1 MALTRKW
8 LEQQAQ
14 QLLAIGIDAKDAQRT
29 IAWLI
34 QRMPSSADAA
44 TWVPTELDL
53 LDNVTDADVQDARA
67 DWYVTA
73 PAQFKR
79 ILDAPEVD

>member
-34 QRMPSSADAA
+34 QRMPSSADPDA
-44 TWVPTELDL
+44 WLPSELDL
-53 LDNVTDADVQDARA
+53 LDNITPTDVQDART

-73 PAQFKR
+73 PTQFKR

>member
-1 MALTRKW
+1 MLS
-8 LEQQAQ
+8 
-14 QLLAIGIDAKDAQRT
+14 IGIDAKDAQRT

-34 QRMPSSADAA
+34 QRMPSIADAA
-44 TWVPTELDL
+44 KWVPSELDL